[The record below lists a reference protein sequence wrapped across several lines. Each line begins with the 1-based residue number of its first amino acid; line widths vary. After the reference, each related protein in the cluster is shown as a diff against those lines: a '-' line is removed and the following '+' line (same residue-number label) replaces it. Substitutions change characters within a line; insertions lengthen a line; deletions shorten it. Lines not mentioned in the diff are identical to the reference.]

1 MWLSGAGYCLR
12 RTESGEGRLRLSIF
26 LRDAGLVAVWVRV
39 SGKRRGGV
47 AIPDLFQRGEFSV
60 RKGRLE
66 GAGWLEEFHVEERF
80 SGLGRSYRRLRE
92 ASALAGF
99 VEANLRHMEDFG
111 EAWRIL
117 GSGLAALETAAVEEV
132 VLFKGVFALARAEGY
147 AVATDW
153 LAGQGGE
160 AGAIRECL
168 GKPVRAC
175 VADGETVRRWRRG
188 LFRYVGTRTDLIAP
202 QEEAYNGGRA

>member
-12 RTESGEGRLRLSIF
+12 RTESGEGRIRLSIF
-26 LRDAGLVAVWVRV
+26 LREAGLVAVWARV

-47 AIPDLFQRGEFSV
+47 EIPDLFQRGEFSV
-60 RKGRLE
+60 RKGRVE
-66 GAGWLEEFHVEERF
+66 GAGWLEEFHVEERYRE
-80 SGLGRSYRRLRE
+80 LGRSYGRLRE

-117 GSGLAALETAAVEEV
+117 GGGLAALETAAVAEV

-153 LAGQGGE
+153 LAGQGE
-160 AGAIRECL
+160 AGAMRACL
-168 GKPVRAC
+168 GKPVSAC
-175 VADGETVRRWRRG
+175 EADAETIRRWRRG
-188 LFRYVGTRTDLIAP
+188 LFRYVGTQTDLIAP
-202 QEEAYNGGRA
+202 RDGAENGGWA